1 MIRWKTSFSNIHSC
15 LHIFRKHCGSD
26 EVTTLRLKRCMML
39 SNWCSVTQYSCNL
52 GLQHVSAIIHFHWKS
67 NLGTRMRYKCCS
79 MLVVIIREEF
89 WARDETS
96 RKKSTKSYDSKK
108 LKNRKKGK
116 IFYISRM
123 WQKNSVHE
131 TRWRP
136 PITRDNTLHF
146 RTHGLEVK
154 VINTVQNLKLNAFR
168 LGLKIFL

>member
-1 MIRWKTSFSNIHSC
+1 MIRWQTSFSNIHSC

-26 EVTTLRLKRCMML
+26 EVTILRLKRCMML

-67 NLGTRMRYKCCS
+67 NLGTRMRYKCCT

-89 WARDETS
+89 WARDETR
-96 RKKSTKSYDSKK
+96 RKKYTKSYDSKRSSFV
-108 LKNRKKGK
+108 LL
-116 IFYISRM
+116 
-123 WQKNSVHE
+123 
-131 TRWRP
+131 RWRP
-136 PITRDNTLHF
+136 PITRDNTLRLSHARL